1 MNKSIEKRHN
11 IQRKAA
17 VIVGVPRMLCL
28 IVNGDSNSVICHV
41 MSVGWAPPKFFFL
54 HKHLTAMTSNRQYK
68 IKIAGAEYKING
80 KTAKAWGNYV
90 KGKYILVN
98 NGTSF

>member
-1 MNKSIEKRHN
+1 
-11 IQRKAA
+11 
-17 VIVGVPRMLCL
+17 
-28 IVNGDSNSVICHV
+28 
-41 MSVGWAPPKFFFL
+41 
-54 HKHLTAMTSNRQYK
+54 MTSHRRYK